1 MTVRMAI
8 LGAGRIGQVHARA
21 LAQIPEAE
29 LAAIHDPVLDGAL
42 KVAEHTP
49 TAILE
54 IDEILADDSITAVA
68 ICTPTSFHADQI
80 EACAKAGK
88 AIFCEKPI
96 ALERD
101 RVQQALA
108 VVEQTK
114 TSLMLGFNRRFD
126 LNFQALKQAAEDGSI
141 GAVEQLTIIS
151 RDPGLP
157 PAEYIKSSGGIFRD
171 MTIHDFDMAR
181 FLLGEEMTS
190 VYATAG
196 ALVDPAVRDLG
207 DYDTASVVMTSES
220 GKQITILNSRRASY
234 GYDQRIELHGSK
246 GMIAAE
252 NHRPIAVE
260 LATED
265 GFTRPPLHDFF
276 MTRYTAAYQ
285 AELAAFA
292 KALTDGT
299 PMQPNGTD
307 GLRALDLA
315 LAAEASVISGRAE
328 PVG

>member
-1 MTVRMAI
+1 MAI

-54 IDEILADDSITAVA
+54 IDEIFADDSITAVA

-80 EACAKAGK
+80 GACAKAGK

-126 LNFQALKQAAEDGSI
+126 PNFQALKQAAE
-141 GAVEQLTIIS
+141 T
-151 RDPGLP
+151 
-157 PAEYIKSSGGIFRD
+157 
-171 MTIHDFDMAR
+171 
-181 FLLGEEMTS
+181 
-190 VYATAG
+190 
-196 ALVDPAVRDLG
+196 DLG
-207 DYDTASVVMTSES
+207 DR
-220 GKQITILNSRRASY
+220 L
-234 GYDQRIELHGSK
+234 RIRSL
-246 GMIAAE
+246 
-252 NHRPIAVE
+252 RQAVE
-260 LATED
+260 EE
-265 GFTRPPLHDFF
+265 HD
-276 MTRYTAAYQ
+276 Q
-285 AELAAFA
+285 
-292 KALTDGT
+292 G
-299 PMQPNGTD
+299 QP
-307 GLRALDLA
+307 
-315 LAAEASVISGRAE
+315 I
-328 PVG
+328 